1 MNSEKSFFTRNF
13 WIAISLTVLFVA
25 GAVLLGLL
33 IDDSIGGGKE
43 FPMTAIGLFASAVI
57 FTWWAV
63 FLDAQSK
70 QAGDKQRSISS
81 LNLKDLWQRI
91 CNGEA
96 DLPSRIMGPLAV
108 ACFTGGGIL
117 FVWSALVWDE
127 RSRSGSPWGTIEMG
141 SGDAVVI
148 KLGLVCAV
156 SALVFIKLLV
166 RTFSNKSKH
175 KLRANSQFGHV
186 IRSPT
191 LPALVTASVVII
203 ITTILLIAWMLEVFG
218 RRGDELYLKT
228 GTLFLGSGSLI
239 LMWMFGLRRISQQ
252 AKVLSS
258 SPADSTEET
267 GEDVLDKT
275 STDDGAGENLG
286 LWSGAINAFIK
297 NTSGLIILMLTA
309 FTPISIATYFLLNPK
324 DWSNLNNFGLI
335 QIWALPVGGIIGY
348 LFLRPLAERA
358 RWIRRFAKIHL
369 GLILIISGGTGL
381 FVSIENYRGNRA
393 WNNFKKEWEA
403 KEVSFDKKSYIP
415 AQIPK
420 EKNFSFTPILS
431 PLRSQDVGL
440 ARSGRL
446 KEIAEAGG
454 HFYSLRNQ
462 RDKLMAKGLVINLSH
477 KQGYFRRTKW
487 QGWPVPPEPQTP
499 AKDVLLAL
507 SHFKSDFEQLK
518 KDSISRPLAN
528 YGGLNTDSQ
537 PIHHSPIANLCNFLI
552 LRARAHIQDDQ
563 PDAACADVR
572 LLYFLAGTIGA
583 EPLLGS
589 TSVYTKICMTGRVPI
604 WEGLVLGQWKPE
616 HLAAIQVILEK
627 HDLLKAV
634 KPAILGSTFWES
646 LPDFESLIGQRDQLK
661 GFSRDLYRFD
671 HIQLKP
677 RGWVRQ
683 NQVTLCQL
691 VLEQILPQF
700 DTETHRYYPSKEYVP
715 IQLFEPSKSYRFL
728 LNNTALWVL
737 PAMKIPEN
745 QTKLDLMIIA
755 CSLEHHRLT
764 NGEYP
769 QLLDGIKRLNGKD
782 LPHEVFTGEPY
793 IYHRLG
799 QEQGAYKLRSVGI
812 NRKDDKGDPKS
823 DIVWIPK
830 GKIAPAKN

>member
-1 MNSEKSFFTRNF
+1 
-13 WIAISLTVLFVA
+13 
-25 GAVLLGLL
+25 
-33 IDDSIGGGKE
+33 
-43 FPMTAIGLFASAVI
+43 
-57 FTWWAV
+57 
-63 FLDAQSK
+63 
-70 QAGDKQRSISS
+70 
-81 LNLKDLWQRI
+81 
-91 CNGEA
+91 
-96 DLPSRIMGPLAV
+96 
-108 ACFTGGGIL
+108 
-117 FVWSALVWDE
+117 
-127 RSRSGSPWGTIEMG
+127 MG

-186 IRSPT
+186 IRSPI

-218 RRGDELYLKT
+218 RRGDEFYLKT
-228 GTLFLGSGSLI
+228 GALFLGSGSLI

-258 SPADSTEET
+258 SPADSSKES
-267 GEDVLDKT
+267 GDDVLDET
-275 STDDGAGENLG
+275 SKDDDAGEDLG

-297 NTSGLIILMLTA
+297 NTSGLNILMLTA
-309 FTPISIATYFLLNPK
+309 FGPISIAAYFLINPE
-324 DWSNLNNFGLI
+324 DRELEIFSLVH
-335 QIWALPVGGIIGY
+335 IWALPVGEIIGY
-348 LFLRPLAERA
+348 LFLRPLNERA
-358 RWIRRFAKIHL
+358 QWIRRFAKFCL

-393 WNNFKKEWEA
+393 WNNFKDEWES
-403 KEVSFDKKSYIP
+403 KGVSFDSDSYTP
-415 AQIPK
+415 ALIPK
-420 EKNFSFTPILS
+420 EKNFSFTPLLS

-454 HFYSLRNQ
+454 HFYLPGNQ
-462 RDKLMAKGLVINLSH
+462 PDKLMVKGLVINLTK
-477 KQGYFRRTKW
+477 KQDSFRSNDWR
-487 QGWPVPPEPQTP
+487 GWPVAPEPQTP

-518 KDSISRPLAN
+518 EDSISRPLAN
-528 YGGLNTDSQ
+528 YGGLNAGHQ

-552 LRARAHIQDDQ
+552 LRARAYLQDDQ
-563 PDAACADVR
+563 PDDARADVR
-572 LLYFLAGTIGA
+572 LLYFLAGTIRA
-583 EPLLGS
+583 EPLLDS
-589 TSVYTKICMTGRVPI
+589 LSVYKKICMAGRVPI

-616 HLAAIQVILEK
+616 HLAEIQVILEK

-634 KPAILGSTFWES
+634 KPAILGSTFWQS
-646 LPDFESLIGQRDQLK
+646 LPDFESLLDESFEEDSYLRDT
-661 GFSRDLYRFD
+661 YRFE
-671 HIQLKP
+671 HINLKP
-677 RGWVRQ
+677 QGWIRQ
-683 NQVTLCQL
+683 NQVTLCRL

-700 DTETHRYYPSKEYVP
+700 DSDVHRYYPSEKYVFP
-715 IQLFEPSKSYRFL
+715 VRVFDPSEKPYRFL
-728 LNNTALWVL
+728 LDNTALWVL
-737 PAMKIPEN
+737 PALKIPEN
-745 QTKLDLMIIA
+745 QTQLDLMIIA

-764 NGEYP
+764 KGDYP
-769 QLLDGIKRLNGKD
+769 QSLDATKRLNGKN

-793 IYHRLG
+793 IYQRLG

-830 GKIAPAKN
+830 GEIAPAKN